1 MILHMPPDPDV
12 RPLETSSTL
21 VQLVEMRYR
30 HVYGHYR
37 RLDMA
42 LVSTDD
48 STWPWAVPTSQHGL
62 GQNRRLNMALV
73 STNTSTLP
81 WSVPTP

>member
-21 VQLVEMRYR
+21 VQLVEMRSR

-42 LVSTDD
+42 LVSADD
-48 STWPWAVPTSQHGL
+48 ST
-62 GQNRRLNMALV
+62 
-73 STNTSTLP
+73 
-81 WSVPTP
+81 